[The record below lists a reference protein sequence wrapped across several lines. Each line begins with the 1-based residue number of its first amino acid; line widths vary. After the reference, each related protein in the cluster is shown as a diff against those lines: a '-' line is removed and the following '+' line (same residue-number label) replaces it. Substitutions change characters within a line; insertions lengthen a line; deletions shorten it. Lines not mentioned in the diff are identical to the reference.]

1 MRTRLM
7 GRTLASQALLLGI
20 EWTFFLLCPK
30 FRQFLGIYREKRD
43 ICPIPQE
50 DPMKIQDFCTIFGHH
65 GKKGVFLPKI
75 FDDTGGG
82 NMKLG
87 EHMVGRP
94 ENGRGK
100 LERTERCGEADLR
113 HNSLPPHG
121 DPRRAFFMS

>member
-1 MRTRLM
+1 MDRHIYGIR
-7 GRTLASQALLLGI
+7 QALLLGI

-30 FRQFLGIYREKRD
+30 FLQFLGIYREKRD

-50 DPMKIQDFCTIFGHH
+50 DPVKIQDFRTIFGHN

-75 FDDTGGG
+75 FDYTGGG

-87 EHMVGRP
+87 EHIVGRP
-94 ENGRGK
+94 GNGRGK
-100 LERTERCGEADLR
+100 LERAERCGGADLR
-113 HNSLPPHG
+113 HNSLSPHG

>member
-50 DPMKIQDFCTIFGHH
+50 DPVKIQDFRTIFGHH

-87 EHMVGRP
+87 EHIVGRP
-94 ENGRGK
+94 GNGRAGEW
-100 LERTERCGEADLR
+100 ERKIREGRKMWRGRSA
-113 HNSLPPHG
+113 
-121 DPRRAFFMS
+121 A